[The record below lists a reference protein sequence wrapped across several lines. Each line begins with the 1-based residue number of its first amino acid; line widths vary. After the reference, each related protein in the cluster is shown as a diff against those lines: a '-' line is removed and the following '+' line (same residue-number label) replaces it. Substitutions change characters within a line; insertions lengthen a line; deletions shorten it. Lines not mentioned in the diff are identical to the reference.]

1 MFPDSKQQKGKIQDR
16 NVIFIKW
23 NMNLY
28 WLAMQLRM
36 IGNAVKD
43 GNSYVS
49 YLWYLWYLFLL

>member
-49 YLWYLWYLFLL
+49 YLWYLFLL

>member
-28 WLAMQLRM
+28 WLA
-36 IGNAVKD
+36 IVKD